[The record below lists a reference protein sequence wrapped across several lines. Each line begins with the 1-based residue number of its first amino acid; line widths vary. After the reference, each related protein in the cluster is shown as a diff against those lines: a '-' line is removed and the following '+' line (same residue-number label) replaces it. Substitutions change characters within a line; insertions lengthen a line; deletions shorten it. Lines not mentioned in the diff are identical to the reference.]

1 MKVVAAIDSYKG
13 SVSSQEAGEAAKKGV
28 LNVYKDAEVK
38 VMTLADGGEGTVE
51 AIVDGLKGRYE
62 KVRVTGPLGEK
73 LDCSY
78 GVIENEKLAVIEMAC
93 AAGITLIP
101 REKMNPLKT
110 TSYGVG
116 EVIKDASEKGCRKFI
131 IGIGG
136 SVTNDCG
143 VGMLQALGFSF
154 KDKEGKEIGFGG
166 AELERVEKIDV
177 SGAYPVLNECEFEIA
192 CDVTNPLCG
201 EKGASAIYGPQK
213 GATPD
218 MIKQLDKALGHFAFV
233 TEKYTGKNMSEYP
246 GSGAAGGMGFGFLSY
261 LNVNLRPGIEIV
273 LDTLGMDRVL
283 EGADF
288 LITGEGRID
297 SQTAMGKAPAGAA
310 KRAKKYGLTV
320 IGVAGCTTDDAYLC
334 NDKGIDAIFDVTD
347 RAMTIDEAMDKENTK
362 KNIEKT
368 VTQIFSLVKVLEK

>member
-1 MKVVAAIDSYKG
+1 
-13 SVSSQEAGEAAKKGV
+13 
-28 LNVYKDAEVK
+28 
-38 VMTLADGGEGTVE
+38 
-51 AIVDGLKGRYE
+51 
-62 KVRVTGPLGEK
+62 
-73 LDCSY
+73 
-78 GVIENEKLAVIEMAC
+78 
-93 AAGITLIP
+93 
-101 REKMNPLKT
+101 
-110 TSYGVG
+110 
-116 EVIKDASEKGCRKFI
+116 
-131 IGIGG
+131 
-136 SVTNDCG
+136 
-143 VGMLQALGFSF
+143 
-154 KDKEGKEIGFGG
+154 
-166 AELERVEKIDV
+166 
-177 SGAYPVLNECEFEIA
+177 
-192 CDVTNPLCG
+192 
-201 EKGASAIYGPQK
+201 
-213 GATPD
+213 

>member
-1 MKVVAAIDSYKG
+1 
-13 SVSSQEAGEAAKKGV
+13 
-28 LNVYKDAEVK
+28 
-38 VMTLADGGEGTVE
+38 
-51 AIVDGLKGRYE
+51 
-62 KVRVTGPLGEK
+62 
-73 LDCSY
+73 
-78 GVIENEKLAVIEMAC
+78 
-93 AAGITLIP
+93 
-101 REKMNPLKT
+101 MNPLKT

-334 NDKGIDAIFDVTD
+334 NEKGIDAIFDVTD
-347 RAMTIDEAMDKENTK
+347 RAMTIEEAMDRENTK

-368 VTQIFSLVKVLEK
+368 VTQIFSLIKTLGK

>member
-13 SVSSQEAGEAAKKGV
+13 SVSSKEAGEAAKKGV
-28 LNVYKDAEVK
+28 LNVYKDAEVN

-51 AIVDGLKGRYE
+51 AIVDGLNGKYE
-62 KVRVTGPLGEK
+62 KVNVTGPLGEK
-73 LDCSY
+73 LYCSY
-78 GVIENEKLAVIEMAC
+78 GIMENEKLAVIEMAC

-101 REKMNPLKT
+101 KEKMNPLKT

-116 EVIKDASEKGCRKFI
+116 EVIKDAAEKGCRKFI
-131 IGIGG
+131 VGIGG

-154 KDKEGKEIGFGG
+154 KDENGEEIGFGG
-166 AELERVEKIDV
+166 AELERVESVDV
-177 SGAYPVLNECEFEIA
+177 SGVYPVLKECEFEIA
-192 CDVTNPLCG
+192 CDVNNPLCG
-201 EKGASAIYGPQK
+201 EKGASAVYGPQK
-213 GATPD
+213 GATPH
-218 MIKQLDKALGHFAFV
+218 MVKQLDKALEHFAAV
-233 TEKYTGKNMSEYP
+233 TEKYTGKNMADYS

-273 LDTLGMDRVL
+273 LDTLGMDSVL

-310 KRAKKYGLTV
+310 KRAKKYGLKV

-334 NDKGIDAIFDVTD
+334 NEKGIDAIFDVTD
-347 RAMTIDEAMDKENTK
+347 RAMTIEEAMDRENTK

-368 VTQIFSLVKVLEK
+368 VTQIFSLIKTLGK

>member
-51 AIVDGLKGRYE
+51 ALVDGMNGEYE
-62 KVRVTGPLGEK
+62 RAEVTGPLGERVE
-73 LDCSY
+73 STY
-78 GVIENEKLAVIEMAC
+78 GMIPQKSLAVIEMAA
-93 AAGITLIP
+93 AAGLP
-101 REKMNPLKT
+101 LVPMEKRNPLLT

-116 EVIKDASEKGCRKFI
+116 QLIRHAMEKGCRKFI

-136 SVTNDCG
+136 SATNDGG

-154 KDKEGKEIGFGG
+154 KDKNGKEIGFGG
-166 AELERVEKIDV
+166 EKLMDIEIIDP
-177 SGAYPVLNECEFEIA
+177 SGADPLLKECEFNIA
-192 CDVTNPLCG
+192 CDVNNPLCG
-201 EKGASAIYGPQK
+201 DIGASAIYGPQK
-213 GATPD
+213 GATPE
-218 MIKQLDKALGHFAFV
+218 MIEFLDKALGKFAAA
-233 TEKYTGKNMSEYP
+233 TKKYMGNDFADYP

-261 LNVNLRPGIEIV
+261 LNVSLRPGIEIV
-273 LDTLGMDRVL
+273 LDTLDMDSAL
-283 EGADF
+283 EGADI

-297 SQTAMGKAPAGAA
+297 RQTAMGKAPAGAA
-310 KRAKKYGLTV
+310 ARAKKYGLKV
-320 IGVAGCTTDDAYLC
+320 IGIAGCTTDDAYLC

-347 RAMTIDEAMDKENTK
+347 RAMTIEEAMDKENTK

-368 VTQIFSLVKVLEK
+368 VTQIFNLIKTFS